1 MPGRPGP
8 FDRTALGRRCEDLA
22 AGYLRQQGYRVLER
36 NVRMRF
42 GEIDVV
48 ARDGATLCFVEVR
61 ARSSTR
67 LGWPEESV
75 TARKRQRLV
84 RLAQGYL
91 QRLQS
96 SASSS
101 HSSIGPVRFDVLSIL
116 LGPDGAPART
126 RLIKGAFEAA

>member
-1 MPGRPGP
+1 MLTEES
-8 FDRTALGRRCEDLA
+8 RTALGRRCEEIA
-22 AGYLRQQGYRVLER
+22 AEYLRGQGYRLIDR

-48 ARDGATLCFVEVR
+48 ARDGDALCFVEVR

-67 LGWPEESV
+67 FGWPEESV
-75 TARKRQRLV
+75 TRQKRQRLI

-91 QRLQS
+91 RRLR
-96 SASSS
+96 
-101 HSSIGPVRFDVLSIL
+101 GVPVPVRFDVLSIL
-116 LGPDGAPART
+116 LGPDGAPTRM